1 MFTVLSRK
9 LHLPAMLDCERPAA
23 ASGQV
28 NAEEQRGR
36 MQETILSHDAATVP
50 LTQARIPPELS
61 IVVPTLNENG
71 NVPLLVLQLARA
83 LDGIGWEVI
92 FVDDDSADGTIATAR
107 RLARRD
113 PRVRC
118 LRRIGRRGLAG
129 ACIEG
134 MLASSAPAIAV
145 MDADLQHDEKCLAQM
160 LEHFRAGADLVVGT
174 RRTQDGVV
182 TTGLS
187 AVRKWGSRLATN
199 LARRLTGVR
208 LSDPMSGFFLI
219 RQETFEAIAPRLSTQ
234 GFKLLLD
241 IVASQQRPLLIEEVP
256 YSFRPRRY
264 GQSKLDGLVVFEYAG
279 LLLAKV
285 CGDALST
292 RFLLFMLV
300 GVSGLGAH
308 LLALK
313 SALGLPQV
321 GFDLAQAGAAYVAM
335 TWNFFLNNLLTYRDR
350 RLKGVGVLK
359 GLLSFYAVC
368 SVGAVANVG
377 VASWIYGEHP
387 TWWLAGTAGALMGGV
402 FNYVASSTFTW
413 RQR

>member
-1 MFTVLSRK
+1 
-9 LHLPAMLDCERPAA
+9 
-23 ASGQV
+23 
-28 NAEEQRGR
+28 
-36 MQETILSHDAATVP
+36 
-50 LTQARIPPELS
+50 
-61 IVVPTLNENG
+61 
-71 NVPLLVLQLARA
+71 
-83 LDGIGWEVI
+83 
-92 FVDDDSADGTIATAR
+92 
-107 RLARRD
+107 
-113 PRVRC
+113 
-118 LRRIGRRGLAG
+118 
-129 ACIEG
+129 

-160 LEHFRAGADLVVGT
+160 LEQFRAGADLVVGT

-182 TTGLS
+182 ATGLS

-199 LARRLTGVR
+199 LARRLTGVT

-241 IVASQQRPLLIEEVP
+241 IVASQQRPLRIGEVA

-264 GQSKLDGLVVFEYAG
+264 GQSKLDGVVVFEYAG

-285 CGDALST
+285 SGDVVST

-300 GVSGLGAH
+300 GVSGLGVH

-350 RLKGVGVLK
+350 RLKGLAIFK

-368 SVGAVANVG
+368 SVGAIANVG

>member
-1 MFTVLSRK
+1 MGDAILT
-9 LHLPAMLDCERPAA
+9 HEAA
-23 ASGQV
+23 AAPRTEAPG
-28 NAEEQRGR
+28 A
-36 MQETILSHDAATVP
+36 
-50 LTQARIPPELS
+50 PELS

-71 NVPLLVLQLARA
+71 NVPLLIFALARA
-83 LDGIGWEVI
+83 LEGIGWEVI

-113 PRVRC
+113 PRIRC

-160 LEHFRAGADLVVGT
+160 LARFRAGADLVVGT
-174 RRTQDGVV
+174 RRTEDGVV

-187 AVRKWGSRLATN
+187 AVRKWGSRLATKA
-199 LARRLTGVR
+199 ARRLTGVT

-241 IVASQQRPLLIEEVP
+241 IVASQQRPLRIEEVS
-256 YSFRPRRY
+256 YSFRPRQL
-264 GQSKLDGLVVFEYAG
+264 GQSKLDGPVVFEYAG

-285 CGDALST
+285 SGDLLST

-300 GVSGLGAH
+300 GSSGLGAH
-308 LLALK
+308 LFALK
-313 SALGLPQV
+313 CALGLPQV
-321 GFDLAQAGAAYVAM
+321 GFDLAQAAAAYVAM

-350 RLKGVGVLK
+350 RLKGLAIFK

-368 SVGAVANVG
+368 SVGAIANVG

>member
-1 MFTVLSRK
+1 MLSQSAIASVPPVTANK
-9 LHLPAMLDCERPAA
+9 LSAKPTT
-23 ASGQV
+23 
-28 NAEEQRGR
+28 GR
-36 MQETILSHDAATVP
+36 MQEAIQSRAAVP
-50 LTQARIPPELS
+50 LAAAAAWMAPELS

-71 NVPLLVLQLARA
+71 NVARLVLALKRA
-83 LDGIGWEVI
+83 LEGIRWEVI

-107 RLARRD
+107 WLARRD
-113 PRVRC
+113 PSVRVLC
-118 LRRIGRRGLAG
+118 RIGRRGLAG

-145 MDADLQHDEKCLAQM
+145 MDADLQHDENCLLQM
-160 LEHFRAGADLVVGT
+160 LERLRAGADLVVGT
-174 RRTQDGVV
+174 RRTKDGMVAS
-182 TTGLS
+182 GLS
-187 AVRKWGSRLATN
+187 GPRRWGSRLATD

-219 RQETFEAIAPRLSTQ
+219 RQEIFEASAAGLSTQ

-241 IVASQQRPLLIEEVP
+241 IVASQPRPLRIEEVP
-256 YSFRPRRY
+256 YSLRARQH
-264 GQSKLDGLVVFEYAG
+264 GQSKLDGMVVLEYAG
-279 LLLAKV
+279 LLLAKLS
-285 CGDALST
+285 GDLLST

-300 GVSGLGAH
+300 GVSGLLAH

-313 SALGLPQV
+313 SALGLAQI
-321 GFDLAQAGAAYVAM
+321 GFDLARTGAAYVAM

-350 RLKGVGVLK
+350 RLQGLGILK

-413 RQR
+413 RLANGRRTP

>member
-1 MFTVLSRK
+1 MQEVIGSWAAGPL
-9 LHLPAMLDCERPAA
+9 AAAA
-23 ASGQV
+23 AST
-28 NAEEQRGR
+28 A
-36 MQETILSHDAATVP
+36 
-50 LTQARIPPELS
+50 PELS

-71 NVPLLVLQLARA
+71 NVPRLVLALERA
-83 LDGIGWEVI
+83 LDGIRWEVI

-113 PRVRC
+113 PRVRV
-118 LRRIGRRGLAG
+118 LHRIGRRGLAG

-145 MDADLQHDEKCLAQM
+145 MDADLQHDETCLAQM
-160 LEHFRAGADLVVGT
+160 FERFGAGADLVVGT
-174 RRTQDGVV
+174 RRTEDGMVAS
-182 TTGLS
+182 GLS
-187 AVRKWGSRLATN
+187 GLRKWGSRLATD
-199 LARRLTGVR
+199 LARRVTGVR

-219 RQETFEAIAPRLSTQ
+219 RQEVFEAIAPGLSTQ

-241 IVASQQRPLLIEEVP
+241 IVASQPRPLRIEEVL
-256 YSFRPRRY
+256 YSFRPRQH
-264 GQSKLDGLVVFEYAG
+264 GHSKLDGMVVFEYAG
-279 LLLAKV
+279 LLLAKAS
-285 CGDALST
+285 GDLLSA

-300 GVSGLGAH
+300 GVSGLLAH

-313 SALGLPQV
+313 STLGLAQI
-321 GFDLAQAGAAYVAM
+321 GFDLAQTGAAYVAM

-350 RLKGVGVLK
+350 RLKGLGVLK

-413 RQR
+413 RLGNGRAP

>member
-1 MFTVLSRK
+1 
-9 LHLPAMLDCERPAA
+9 
-23 ASGQV
+23 
-28 NAEEQRGR
+28 
-36 MQETILSHDAATVP
+36 MQEAIRPHDAVAVP
-50 LTQARIPPELS
+50 FTEARTPPELS

-71 NVPLLVLQLARA
+71 NVPLLVLQLGRV
-83 LDGIGWEVI
+83 LEGIRWEVI

-134 MLASSAPAIAV
+134 MLASSTPAIAV

-187 AVRKWGSRLATN
+187 AVRKWGSRLATD

-241 IVASQQRPLLIEEVP
+241 IVASQPRPLLIEEVP
-256 YSFRPRRY
+256 FSFRPRQY
-264 GQSKLDGLVVFEYAG
+264 GQSKLDGLVVFDTIG
-279 LLLAKV
+279 L
-285 CGDALST
+285 SP
-292 RFLLFMLV
+292 
-300 GVSGLGAH
+300 
-308 LLALK
+308 
-313 SALGLPQV
+313 ALGRA
-321 GFDLAQAGAAYVAM
+321 GGAAQCP
-335 TWNFFLNNLLTYRDR
+335 F
-350 RLKGVGVLK
+350 
-359 GLLSFYAVC
+359 
-368 SVGAVANVG
+368 
-377 VASWIYGEHP
+377 
-387 TWWLAGTAGALMGGV
+387 ALRSP
-402 FNYVASSTFTW
+402 AAH
-413 RQR
+413 

>member
-1 MFTVLSRK
+1 MQELI
-9 LHLPAMLDCERPAA
+9 LERAAVPLATAA
-23 ASGQV
+23 A
-28 NAEEQRGR
+28 
-36 MQETILSHDAATVP
+36 AT
-50 LTQARIPPELS
+50 APELA

-71 NVPLLVLQLARA
+71 NVPRLVLALERA
-83 LDGIGWEVI
+83 LEGIRWEVI

-113 PRVRC
+113 PRVRI

-145 MDADLQHDEKCLAQM
+145 MDADLQHDENCLLQM
-160 LEHFRAGADLVVGT
+160 LARFRAGADLVVGT
-174 RRTQDGVV
+174 RRTEDGMVAS
-182 TTGLS
+182 GLS
-187 AVRKWGSRLATN
+187 GLRKWGSRLATD
-199 LARRLTGVR
+199 LARGVTGVR

-219 RQETFEAIAPRLSTQ
+219 RQETFEAIAPGLSTQ

-241 IVASQQRPLLIEEVP
+241 IVASQPHPLRIEEVP
-256 YSFRPRRY
+256 YSFRARQH
-264 GQSKLDGLVVFEYAG
+264 GHSKLDGMVVFEYAG
-279 LLLAKV
+279 LLLAKAS
-285 CGDALST
+285 GDLLST

-300 GVSGLGAH
+300 GVSGLLAH

-313 SALGLPQV
+313 STLGLTQV
-321 GFDLAQAGAAYVAM
+321 GFDLAQTGAAYLAM

-350 RLKGVGVLK
+350 RLKGLGVLK

-402 FNYVASSTFTW
+402 FNYVASSTLTW
-413 RQR
+413 RLTNGRRAP